1 MNKFRNRSM
10 FAALG
15 AAAITAL
22 GVGGAALAQSNGP
35 AASRAPVQ
43 HPPAQQGADKPDA
56 PEAGGKADAPD
67 KGEKPESRD
76 RGEAPEKPGGDGPG
90 GHADETGPNAN
101 ANANHEA
108 QGQE

>member
-1 MNKFRNRSM
+1 MEQLRKRSTLT
-10 FAALG
+10 ALA

-35 AASRAPVQ
+35 VVSKAAVQ

-67 KGEKPESRD
+67 KGEKPEARD
-76 RGEAPEKPGGDGPG
+76 RGEGSETPGGDGPG
-90 GHADETGPNAN
+90 GHADEAGPNASPN
-101 ANANHEA
+101 ADHEA